1 MQGFLWG
8 LSGRICL
15 QYWKARLDPWV
26 RKMPWRRAWQSAPVL
41 LPGESRGQRS
51 LAGCSPRGRPESDVT
66 GATPRVAGSWSQLL
80 VRQAH
85 GAHPGSARALGWA
98 LSPCVGVRA
107 WGPASP
113 LRNGDG
119 EASEACGIRDGIFCC
134 VFIQQTFLEALLCA
148 RRSHVLQHGALRTT
162 YEARAVC
169 GWSVLSSVV

>member
-1 MQGFLWG
+1 MAVH
-8 LSGRICL
+8 S
-15 QYWKARLDPWV
+15 
-26 RKMPWRRAWQSAPVL
+26 SAPAWRIPWTEEPRRL
-41 LPGESRGQRS
+41 RS
-51 LAGCSPRGRPESDVT
+51 TGSHRVGCDWSDS
-66 GATPRVAGSWSQLL
+66 ARAAGSWSQLL

-134 VFIQQTFLEALLCA
+134 VFIQQMFLEALLCA

-169 GWSVLSSVV
+169 GWSVASSVV